1 MDEKLVSVI
10 IPAYN
15 IEDYIGRCLDSIIS
29 QTYKNLEIIVVDD
42 GSRDRTGEIL
52 DDYVKKDP
60 RMKVVHKKNGG
71 VSSARN
77 TGIDIAEG
85 DYIGFVDGD
94 DRIDPKLFETLVKL
108 INEENADIAHCGYQ
122 MVFPDR
128 VDYYY
133 NTGKRVIQTKEQGLK
148 DLLAG
153 EMIEPALYNKLYK
166 RELFENVRL
175 NESLKINEDLD
186 ANYRLFKKSQKS
198 IYYDLPLYSYM
209 IRKNSATGSNTV
221 IRKNEDSLK
230 VLEQIKNDCKSEKE
244 IYSIAY
250 RRYVYLL
257 MAICRMDIDQITYQ
271 KSKRDILKKELK
283 TKDFKQ
289 YISSKLKIMSWL
301 SCYFPA
307 IIKLI
312 YKAYDLKTGT
322 SKKYKVDE
330 G

>member
-186 ANYRLFKKSQKS
+186 VNYRLFKKSQKS

-289 YISSKLKIMSWL
+289 YISSK
-301 SCYFPA
+301 F
-307 IIKLI
+307 
-312 YKAYDLKTGT
+312 
-322 SKKYKVDE
+322 
-330 G
+330 

>member
-1 MDEKLVSVI
+1 
-10 IPAYN
+10 
-15 IEDYIGRCLDSIIS
+15 
-29 QTYKNLEIIVVDD
+29 
-42 GSRDRTGEIL
+42 
-52 DDYVKKDP
+52 
-60 RMKVVHKKNGG
+60 
-71 VSSARN
+71 
-77 TGIDIAEG
+77 
-85 DYIGFVDGD
+85 
-94 DRIDPKLFETLVKL
+94 
-108 INEENADIAHCGYQ
+108 

-175 NESLKINEDLD
+175 NENLKINEDLD
-186 ANYRLFKKSQKS
+186 VNYRLFKKSQKS
-198 IYYDLPLYSYM
+198 IYYDMSLYSYM